1 MSADF
6 DRKSADFDQKSADSD
21 RKSAGFDRKSADF
34 VTAEDILEALMSVVD
49 VYDGK

>member
-1 MSADF
+1 MNCNQKSLNRNRKSADF
-6 DRKSADFDQKSADSD
+6 DRKSADS
-21 RKSAGFDRKSADF
+21 DRKSADF